1 MRNKT
6 LARLPGC
13 FSPIFTGKIIGLVQ
27 FSTGGHVLSNAKIHL
42 WYEFRAWKTLKQ
54 FLRLS
59 WSLFCILGLAFL
71 ALANFFPLI
80 RSVFFLFFYLVF
92 ILFYLVN
99 NTFFGQSKPAARN
112 AVFCFEISRF
122 LLSAEQS
129 TNCIFGT
136 TFSGAR
142 KKHYS

>member
-1 MRNKT
+1 MKNIETIFETFVAIVFYFRT
-6 LARLPGC
+6 SFSC
-13 FSPIFTGKIIGLVQ
+13 FS
-27 FSTGGHVLSNAKIHL
+27 
-42 WYEFRAWKTLKQ
+42 Q
-54 FLRLS
+54 FLS
-59 WSLFCILGLAFL
+59 INSLGVLF
-71 ALANFFPLI
+71 
-80 RSVFFLFFYLVF
+80 VFFYLVF

-112 AVFCFEISRF
+112 AVFCFEILRF
-122 LLSAEQS
+122 LLSAAQS